1 MMKEDINKYDKVL
14 NMLRN
19 SKPVLTD
26 PEAISDRVI
35 RLLREERSKV
45 SFTELLIEFLF
56 GWAYV
61 GWVRRSM
68 ITVSM
73 SIILIFGF
81 QQAIILKRINDL
93 SSQKIENGNSIMTS
107 IEDEITS
114 KMLIY
119 RITGRK
125 LSDDKLPVSKK
136 EIDEM
141 IKSVNKLQVKYKDVI
156 DLIENDPQLKE
167 YVENRMKELNKK

>member
-1 MMKEDINKYDKVL
+1 MKDDKSKYESVL
-14 NMLRN
+14 NILRN
-19 SKPVLTD
+19 SKPVLRD
-26 PEAISDRVI
+26 PEAISDKVI
-35 RLLREERSKV
+35 RLLREEKSKI

-56 GWAYV
+56 GWVYV

-68 ITVSM
+68 IAVSM
-73 SIILIFGF
+73 IIVLFFGF

-107 IEDEITS
+107 LKDEITS

-119 RITGRK
+119 KITGRK
-125 LSDDKLPVSKK
+125 LSDEKLSVSKE

-141 IKSVNKLQVKYKDVI
+141 IKSVNKLQVKYKDII
-156 DLIENDPQLKE
+156 DLVENDPQLKK
-167 YVENRMKELNKK
+167 YIENRIKEINKR